1 MRHKVVTALC
11 AAVLVLTTS
20 CTPAPIVT
28 ISGASQLVDL
38 APLIVGIPNVPG
50 GVLPAEG
57 ALLAHVYA
65 AALNAAGLKSSVA
78 EAPATTGTLVPGLMA
93 GSYDIAPAY
102 SRLVLDEVSST
113 PAPADPGEVLLAL
126 RAALPAGVSLMDAT
140 KAEDQ
145 VNLVVT
151 AVTAEKY
158 KLKSIADLAKVC
170 NKLTMGG
177 SADFKV
183 NTDGLPALDRDYK
196 CVPKAYKS
204 LLPTLATNND
214 GILWSLL
221 RDDIQVADIHSSSPA
236 IADNS
241 LVALS
246 DPEQLFVAQTIVP
259 LVAQDK
265 LSTDVQDLLNKVS
278 AALNTDELANLNRL
292 SQDRH
297 YGDDSEVAKAW
308 LVQKGLINASS

>member
-1 MRHKVVTALC
+1 MRHKVSAALC
-11 AAVLVLTTS
+11 TAVLLLATA

-28 ISGASQLVDL
+28 IPSASQSVGQ
-38 APLIVGIPNVPG
+38 APLIVGIPEVPD

-78 EAPATTGTLVPGLMA
+78 EAPAKTGTLVSGLTA
-93 GSYDIAPAY
+93 GSYDVAPAY
-102 SRLVLDEVSST
+102 SRLVLSEVSSA
-113 PAPADPGEVLLAL
+113 PAPADPGEVLSELA
-126 RAALPAGVSLMDAT
+126 AALPAGVILMDAT
-140 KAEDQ
+140 KAEDRD
-145 VNLVVT
+145 NMVVT

-170 NKLTMGG
+170 DKLTMGG
-177 SADFKV
+177 SADFKGS
-183 NTDGLPALDRDYK
+183 TGGLPALDRDYK
-196 CVPKAYKS
+196 CVPKAYES
-204 LLPTLATNND
+204 LLPTLATSND
-214 GILWSLL
+214 GIVWSLL

-241 LVALS
+241 LVVLS

-259 LVAQDK
+259 LVAKDK

-278 AALNTDELANLNRL
+278 AAMNTEELANLNRL

-297 YGDDSEVAKAW
+297 YGDDSEVAEAW
-308 LVQKGLINASS
+308 LVQKGLIKASS